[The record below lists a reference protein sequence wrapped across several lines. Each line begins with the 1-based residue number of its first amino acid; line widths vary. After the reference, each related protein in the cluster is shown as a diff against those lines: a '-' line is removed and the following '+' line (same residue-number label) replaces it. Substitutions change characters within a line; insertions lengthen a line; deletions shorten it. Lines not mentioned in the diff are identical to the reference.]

1 MILICFNEPAILK
14 KYIITVSVF
23 VLSSCATPE
32 KWEANTITPS
42 PFEIA
47 KNMCMQEAKV
57 RFPARYVASRHSSF
71 APMRINGKDIPSSGA
86 GTSFPSDA
94 NQWQRRDYFNTC
106 MRGEGWEN
114 KNKVTGLLAFL
125 FN

>member
-1 MILICFNEPAILK
+1 MK
-14 KYIITVSVF
+14 KTIIIASIF
-23 VLSSCATPE
+23 MLSACATPE
-32 KWEANTITPS
+32 KWEANTSTPS
-42 PFEIA
+42 PLDIA
-47 KNMCMQEAKV
+47 KNMCMQEANT
-57 RFPARYVASRHSSF
+57 RYPARYVASSQPSF
-71 APMRINGKDIPSSGA
+71 APMKINGKDIPNSGA

-94 NQWQRRDYFNTC
+94 NVWQRRDYFNTC